1 MERSER
7 CEPSQVELCQEPSE
21 VELYQEVHE
30 YLTTSRYPEGITKVQ
45 KATIR
50 KRSKNFDV
58 DGGILYFKQKKG
70 DGVLLQV
77 CGNY

>member
-7 CEPSQVELCQEPSE
+7 CEPSQVELYQEPSE

-30 YLTTSRYPEGITKVQ
+30 YLTTFRYPEGIAKVQ

-50 KRSKNFDV
+50 KR
-58 DGGILYFKQKKG
+58 
-70 DGVLLQV
+70 LLIRYS
-77 CGNY
+77 CSAIE